1 MPSAHFGKNG
11 GWGEFCGA
19 RVVFPVWQT
28 RRLFRNFYQIWSR
41 NVFRYPVAESGK
53 TSKKIFTLAV
63 IFPQNLKSV
72 KQVPHSEQATGHGM
86 HCREILFTPCCSPR
100 DREFPGSVN
109 FSVRRMVAEL
119 RGVKFAQFSDF
130 GLFSPYK
137 TLKTYLAISLQPR
150 GYIAE

>member
-1 MPSAHFGKNG
+1 M
-11 GWGEFCGA
+11 
-19 RVVFPVWQT
+19 WQT

-53 TSKKIFTLAV
+53 TFSKIFTLGV
-63 IFPQNLKSV
+63 ICPQNLKS
-72 KQVPHSEQATGHGM
+72 KIGQTAGTSEQATGHGM

-119 RGVKFAQFSDF
+119 RVVKVAQFSDF
-130 GLFSPYK
+130 GLFSLYK
-137 TLKTYLAISLQPR
+137 TLKTYLPVTSLQQR